1 MADYI
6 AQPDTAV
13 DPDAP
18 VTSDLMYALR
28 DNPIAMFE
36 GASGAPR
43 LADAALNPTLA
54 AVDAV
59 GILWVGRRAAAAAW
73 NAVGSVVTGVVGN
86 INAPGNTPVNP
97 GEVVAGSSIRATNS
111 LGAASTFTLPGSWE
125 CVGFIP
131 NRNQT
136 TDPERTT
143 TWKRVS

>member
-43 LADAALNPTLA
+43 LADSALNPTLA
-54 AVDAV
+54 AVGAV
-59 GILWVGRRAAAAAW
+59 GILWVGRRSAAAEW
-73 NAVGSVVTGVVGN
+73 NAVGAVVTGVVDN
-86 INAPGNTPVNP
+86 INVVGTTPVSP
-97 GEVVAGSSIRATNS
+97 GEVVAGGLIRATNS
-111 LGAASTFTLPGSWE
+111 LGATSTYTLPGSWA
-125 CVGFIP
+125 CAGFIP

-136 TDPERTT
+136 GDTARTT